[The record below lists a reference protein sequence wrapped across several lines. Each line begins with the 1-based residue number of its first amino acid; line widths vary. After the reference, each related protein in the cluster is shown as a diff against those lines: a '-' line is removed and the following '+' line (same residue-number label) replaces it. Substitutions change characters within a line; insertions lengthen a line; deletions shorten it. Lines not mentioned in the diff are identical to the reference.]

1 MYDRL
6 VNAPSSAIW
15 YDAGHLAQG
24 YVRLGEMAEEA
35 GNTELAIE
43 YYDRLLELLDE
54 ADAEMQPVVERAR
67 EALVRLTAG

>member
-1 MYDRL
+1 
-6 VNAPSSAIW
+6 
-15 YDAGHLAQG
+15 
-24 YVRLGEMAEEA
+24 MAEGA

-54 ADAEMQPVVERAR
+54 ADPEIQPLVERAR